1 MNPLTAMFIGFAV
14 VWVGLF
20 LYVLRLHRL
29 GREIERKLRTESRP

>member
-20 LYVLRLHRL
+20 AYVLRLNRI
-29 GREIERKLRTESRP
+29 GRAIERELHREP

>member
-14 VWVGLF
+14 VWGGLF

-29 GREIERKLRTESRP
+29 GRKIERQLRSVS

>member
-20 LYVLRLHRL
+20 AYVLRLHRI
-29 GREIERKLRTESRP
+29 GRAIERDLRREP

>member
-20 LYVLRLHRL
+20 AYVLRLNRIS
-29 GREIERKLRTESRP
+29 RSIERELHREP